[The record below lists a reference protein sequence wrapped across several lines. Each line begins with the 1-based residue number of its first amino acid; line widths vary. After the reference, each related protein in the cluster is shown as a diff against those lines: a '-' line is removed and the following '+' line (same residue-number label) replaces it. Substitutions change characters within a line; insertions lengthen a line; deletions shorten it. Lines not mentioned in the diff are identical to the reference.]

1 MQQRL
6 SLLFLFMIM
15 VAACSR
21 PSENSAHEPE
31 SLSLHGTWRLISGT
45 LVEDGDTTVTDYTRA
60 ERMIKIINDSHFAFL
75 RHDLNKGQDSP
86 AIFVAGGGSYTLQ
99 GDRYTENLE
108 YCSEREWEGSTFE
121 FTVAIEGDTLI
132 RQGIEKVESLGVER
146 YNIEKYVRVTPN

>member
-1 MQQRL
+1 
-6 SLLFLFMIM
+6 
-15 VAACSR
+15 
-21 PSENSAHEPE
+21 
-31 SLSLHGTWRLISGT
+31 
-45 LVEDGDTTVTDYTRA
+45 
-60 ERMIKIINDSHFAFL
+60 MIKIINDSHFAFL

-132 RQGIEKVESLGVER
+132 QQGIEKVESLGVER